1 MERAQLVL
9 KIKKTT
15 HVLPFLLLCGTL
27 SACSLAPDLRKP
39 ETVLPQNWQLSGD
52 AATRQES
59 LWWHSYHDEKLDE
72 LMTQALS
79 YNSDIQLA
87 AARVDEARAIHGS
100 ARAQRMPNV
109 SAGGAASRGDLGA
122 GLLPGD
128 TSADDSFVL
137 GALLSFEIDL
147 WGRLANAD
155 KAARQQLLA
164 VKANAQTVE
173 LGVTAE
179 TASNYFAI
187 ASLNEQISITQKTI
201 KTRQNAYNL
210 EKKRLD
216 SGDIDALS
224 ARQAEAQLVVAQARL
239 PVLEQQREQRLS
251 ALSVLLG
258 KSPQEI
264 MESEAFAGSDKTI
277 LPALPPLPEKEA
289 ASVIVSRP
297 DIRAAEHSL
306 QAANADIGVA
316 RAAYLPRLSLSG
328 LLGVASG
335 DLDSL
340 LESGSRSWS
349 LGANSTMPL
358 LDFGRARSQVEGAE
372 AREKQAYLGYE
383 KTVRVAFREIKDAL
397 TARDKTRAQLTALD
411 KQVAVLRDSSR
422 LARKRFDSGYSSYI
436 EVLDSERSLYEA
448 ELSQVET
455 RRQLLQS
462 SVDLYKSIGG
472 DN

>member
-1 MERAQLVL
+1 MERVRLVL
-9 KIKKTT
+9 KIKKAA
-15 HVLPFLLLCGTL
+15 HVLSFLILCGAL

-39 ETVLPQNWQLSGD
+39 DTALPQNWQLSGES
-52 AATRQES
+52 ATRQED
-59 LWWHSYHDEKLDE
+59 LWWRSYHDEKLDD
-72 LMTQALS
+72 LVVQALA

-87 AARVDEARAIHGS
+87 AARVDEARAIAGS

-122 GLLPGD
+122 GMLPGD
-128 TSADDSFVL
+128 TTVDDSFVL

-164 VKANAQTVE
+164 VQANAQTVA

-187 ASLNEQISITQKTI
+187 ASLNEQISITRKTI
-201 KTRQNAYNL
+201 KTRQGAYDL

-216 SGDIDALS
+216 KGDIDALS
-224 ARQAEAQLVVAQARL
+224 ARQAEAQLIAVQARL

-258 KSPQEI
+258 KSSREI
-264 MESEAFAGSDKTI
+264 MDSEVFAEANKTV

-306 QAANADIGVA
+306 EAANADIGVA

-328 LLGVASG
+328 LLGGASG

-349 LGANSTMPL
+349 LGANTTMPL
-358 LDFGRARSQVEGAE
+358 LDFGRARSQVELAE

-397 TARDKTRAQLTALD
+397 TARDKTKEQLFALD

-448 ELSQVET
+448 ELSQVEAK
-455 RRQLLQS
+455 RQLLQS

-472 DN
+472 EN

>member
-1 MERAQLVL
+1 M
-9 KIKKTT
+9 KIKKATY
-15 HVLPFLLLCGTL
+15 VLPFIILCGTL
-27 SACSLAPDLRKP
+27 SACSLAPDLKKTD
-39 ETVLPQNWQLSGD
+39 TVLPQNWQLSGD
-52 AATRQES
+52 SATRLEGE
-59 LWWHSYHDEKLDE
+59 WWQAYHDKKLEE
-72 LMTQALS
+72 LIAQALA

-87 AARVDEARAIHGS
+87 AARVDEARAIAGS
-100 ARAQRMPNV
+100 ARAQRIPNI
-109 SAGGAASRGDLGA
+109 SAGGGVSRSDLGA
-122 GLLPGD
+122 GLLPGE
-128 TSADDSFVL
+128 TSADDSFIL
-137 GALLSFEIDL
+137 GSLLSFEIDL

-164 VKANAQTVE
+164 VQANAQTVA

-179 TASNYFAI
+179 TASNHFAI
-187 ASLNEQISITQKTI
+187 ATLNEQISITHKTI
-201 KTRQNAYNL
+201 KTRKNAYSL

-216 SGDIDALS
+216 KGDIDALS
-224 ARQAEAQLVVAQARL
+224 ARQAEAQLIAAQARL

-258 KSPQEI
+258 RSPQDI
-264 MESEAFAGSDKTI
+264 MDSKAFAEADKTV
-277 LPALPPLPEKEA
+277 LPALPPLPEKDA
-289 ASVIVSRP
+289 ASVMVSRP
-297 DIRAAEHSL
+297 DVRTAEHAL

-349 LGANSTMPL
+349 LGANATMPL
-358 LDFGRARSQVEGAE
+358 LDFGRARSQVELAE
-372 AREKQAYLGYE
+372 AREKQAYLSYK
-383 KTVRVAFREIKDAL
+383 KTVRMAFREIKDAL
-397 TARDKTRAQLTALD
+397 TARDKTKAQLDALD

-448 ELSQVET
+448 ELSQAEAK
-455 RRQLLQS
+455 RQLLQS
-462 SVDLYKSIGG
+462 SVDLYKAIGG
-472 DN
+472 EN

>member
-1 MERAQLVL
+1 
-9 KIKKTT
+9 
-15 HVLPFLLLCGTL
+15 
-27 SACSLAPDLRKP
+27 
-39 ETVLPQNWQLSGD
+39 
-52 AATRQES
+52 
-59 LWWHSYHDEKLDE
+59 
-72 LMTQALS
+72 
-79 YNSDIQLA
+79 
-87 AARVDEARAIHGS
+87 
-100 ARAQRMPNV
+100 
-109 SAGGAASRGDLGA
+109 
-122 GLLPGD
+122 
-128 TSADDSFVL
+128 
-137 GALLSFEIDL
+137 
-147 WGRLANAD
+147 
-155 KAARQQLLA
+155 
-164 VKANAQTVE
+164 
-173 LGVTAE
+173 
-179 TASNYFAI
+179 
-187 ASLNEQISITQKTI
+187 
-201 KTRQNAYNL
+201 
-210 EKKRLD
+210 
-216 SGDIDALS
+216 
-224 ARQAEAQLVVAQARL
+224 
-239 PVLEQQREQRLS
+239 
-251 ALSVLLG
+251 
-258 KSPQEI
+258 